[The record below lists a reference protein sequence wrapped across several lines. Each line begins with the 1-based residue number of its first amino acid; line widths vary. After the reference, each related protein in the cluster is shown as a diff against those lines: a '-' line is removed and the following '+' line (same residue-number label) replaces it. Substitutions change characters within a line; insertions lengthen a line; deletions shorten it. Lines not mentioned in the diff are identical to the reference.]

1 MPATAGGRVF
11 MLLSS
16 DEQQAAGHAA
26 TDREQAGQRVAGQSP
41 AADAERPS
49 RDARVV
55 ARIRRMGGRS
65 CEPRHCRG
73 SENQARM
80 KLLRQ

>member
-1 MPATAGGRVF
+1 MRQVARLDRHGNTVGLEDRPRFGVF
-11 MLLSS
+11 
-16 DEQQAAGHAA
+16 A
-26 TDREQAGQRVAGQSP
+26 DRRNARREPVVIGLVGN
-41 AADAERPS
+41 